1 MEMPAR
7 DTCSRLTRG
16 KNMGLQLFGE
26 DADAMAKGA
35 TVAQEFNP
43 KFIDINMGCP
53 VRKVVTKGGGSALMK
68 EPAKLGELFSK
79 VKKAI
84 EIPLT
89 IKIRT
94 GWDSES
100 INAPEVIRIAKEE
113 GVEFV
118 AFTGEPA
125 QQYQGFANWTL
136 LESFAELAPL
146 PIIGNGDLHTAK
158 ARLRD

>member
-1 MEMPAR
+1 MQTPWPKPQQ
-7 DTCSRLTRG
+7 LL
-16 KNMGLQLFGE
+16 KGLE
-26 DADAMAKGA
+26 
-35 TVAQEFNP
+35 P

-84 EIPLT
+84 DIPLT

-94 GWDSES
+94 GWDSDS
-100 INAPEVIRIAKEE
+100 INAPEIIRIAKEE

-118 AFTGEPA
+118 AVHGRTRV

-146 PIIGNGDLHTAK
+146 PDYWK
-158 ARLRD
+158 WRLTHGRKCY